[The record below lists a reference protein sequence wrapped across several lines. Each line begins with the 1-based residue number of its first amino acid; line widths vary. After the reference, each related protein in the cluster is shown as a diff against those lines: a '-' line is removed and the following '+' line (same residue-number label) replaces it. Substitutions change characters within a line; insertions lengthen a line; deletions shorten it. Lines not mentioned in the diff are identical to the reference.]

1 MRRFFVREGLSID
14 PELFGPVWLVYDNHD
29 AVLGICA
36 NRDVAIILAHAL
48 QTLVDLNVTPQD
60 ARERIVTARGG

>member
-14 PELFGPVWLVYDNHD
+14 PDMFGPAWLVYDNQD
-29 AVLGICA
+29 AVLAICA
-36 NRDVAIILAHAL
+36 TRDVATILAHAL

-60 ARERIVTARGG
+60 ARERIVAARGG

>member
-1 MRRFFVREGLSID
+1 MRLFFVREDVSIQ
-14 PELFGPVWLVYDNHD
+14 PEMFGPAWLVYDDQD
-29 AVLGICA
+29 AVLALCA
-36 NRDVAIILAHAL
+36 NRDVATILAHAL